1 MTGCAVGP
9 AWMGLQGF
17 TAEARQHGHSC
28 RIQDGCSCA
37 GWLEVRGLAAA
48 TAAALWWRGR
58 GGIGVVVVV
67 VALLL
72 TNLNPDGE
80 GCTAASAW

>member
-1 MTGCAVGP
+1 MDLHGWVCRASRQKPGNTVTVAVSGMV
-9 AWMGLQGF
+9 ARVLDGWKFLQ
-17 TAEARQHGHSC
+17 S
-28 RIQDGCSCA
+28 
-37 GWLEVRGLAAA
+37 GLAAA